1 MKTVEERLKEYEP
14 LWENWTYTGNFLGE
28 GAMSSVFEIEST
40 AMGLR
45 EVAALKII
53 TVKKDVN
60 GEVKIPKTALNEIK
74 ILRALSGCPNI
85 INYHDSTQRKI
96 YDEEKNLESID
107 LLIKMEELQSL
118 NERNKLD
125 EKEVIKLAKDMCTAL
140 IYASKHGVIHRD
152 IKPQNIFVDSDGVYK
167 LGDFGIAKI
176 VSEFSHHYTMN
187 IGTMAYTAPEICNGR
202 ATTYDI
208 ASDIYSLGLVLYVFL
223 NNGYLPFVNSSTSVN
238 DAIAKRFSGAA
249 FPSPLNG
256 SKALQRIVMR
266 ACCEDVSKRYKKP
279 EEMLE
284 DLELLSSGGKKLVVD
299 PFATLD
305 ANIDVTEYLKTSY
318 TPAAATV
325 ETDTA
330 ATRSVDSLGGTPKRK
345 GLKINMGKKP
355 APEKA
360 GVPTEHSAETSY
372 MPSSP
377 ETKIISSPVEMVKDT
392 AETAYMPASASGV
405 SGISSPDKT
414 SDSVTPA
421 APARSATSGGLRI
434 RMGTKSP
441 ETKFEDKKEEKDD
454 DVSKFFVTPPSL

>member
-53 TVKKDVN
+53 TVKRDMN

-96 YDEEKNLESID
+96 YDEDKNLESID

-118 NERNKLD
+118 SESNKLD

-140 IYASKHGVIHRD
+140 SYASKHGVIHRD
-152 IKPQNIFVDSDGVYK
+152 IKPQNIFVDGDGVYK

-187 IGTMAYTAPEICNGR
+187 IGTMAYTAPEICNGKC
-202 ATTYDI
+202 TTYDI

-223 NNGYLPFVNSSTSVN
+223 NNGYLPFVNSTTSVN
-238 DAIAKRFSGAA
+238 DAIAKRFSGAP
-249 FPSPLNG
+249 FPSPLGG
-256 SKALQRIVMR
+256 SKELKRIVMR
-266 ACCEDVSKRYKKP
+266 ACCEDVAKRYKKP
-279 EEMLE
+279 EEMLK
-284 DLELLSSGGKKLVVD
+284 DLELLSSGGKKMVID

-305 ANIDVTEYLKTSY
+305 ANIDVTEYMKTSY
-318 TPAAATV
+318 AATDERKPV
-325 ETDTA
+325 ETGTSE
-330 ATRSVDSLGGTPKRK
+330 TGSVDSLGSTGKRK
-345 GLKINMGKKP
+345 GLKINMGKKTTEKIV
-355 APEKA
+355 PESS
-360 GVPTEHSAETSY
+360 EETPPKSLVST
-372 MPSSP
+372 PV
-377 ETKIISSPVEMVKDT
+377 ETKKGDTKHMPPKPISK
-392 AETAYMPASASGV
+392 
-405 SGISSPDKT
+405 
-414 SDSVTPA
+414 
-421 APARSATSGGLRI
+421 SGGLRI

-441 ETKFEDKKEEKDD
+441 EANVEDKKSEKDEEA
-454 DVSKFFVTPPSL
+454 SKFFVIPPSL